1 MKVIVAPLIILTA
14 FGPGARPVDEATEAT
29 RIQGRNRNLPGALRR
44 SSVRPMR
51 DMSSRRTME
60 RHQLMW

>member
-1 MKVIVAPLIILTA
+1 MTSPPSSWMTSAAPFITLTA

-29 RIQGRNRNLPGALRR
+29 RIQRRDRNPHGALRR

-51 DMSSRRTME
+51 AT
-60 RHQLMW
+60 